1 MKFFER
7 SPFRRNL
14 GCNVVGCELCKNNP
28 NRRCQTH
35 FREKYVDNANRVL
48 LARCTAPIMV
58 RVVDTVTGEE
68 FIDESLDKPHRLE
81 GAQLQ
86 VLHYCKDAP
95 STHLWQDVRHT
106 SCFCCKPVKY
116 SSSVSSNAMN

>member
-1 MKFFER
+1 MHC
-7 SPFRRNL
+7 RNL

-68 FIDESLDKPHRLE
+68 FIDPSVDEPHRLE

-86 VLHYCKDAP
+86 VIH
-95 STHLWQDVRHT
+95 STAAKLGPTAV
-106 SCFCCKPVKY
+106 Y
-116 SSSVSSNAMN
+116 SQQSQANQ